1 MVDHGP
7 PEHSRPHR
15 LIAPIARQRPTGSVL
30 KHVACDEIRCSF
42 SYGQLMSTPANG
54 LLDDIGKAIIEQ
66 LQEDGRR
73 PYASIGRAV
82 GLSEAAVRQR
92 VQRLQ
97 DTGVIQVVAV
107 TDPLQLGL
115 RRQAMIGVTADG
127 DLTEVADAMAELPE
141 VDYVVIT
148 AGRFDLLVEA
158 VCEDDEHL
166 LHLVGSRI
174 RAVPGVRSVE
184 TFVYMKL
191 RKQHYNWGTR

>member
-1 MVDHGP
+1 M
-7 PEHSRPHR
+7 S
-15 LIAPIARQRPTGSVL
+15 APV
-30 KHVACDEIRCSF
+30 
-42 SYGQLMSTPANG
+42 NG
-54 LLDDIGKAIIEQ
+54 LLDDIGKAIVEQ

-97 DTGVIQVVAV
+97 ETGVIQVVAV
-107 TDPLQLGL
+107 TDPLQLGF
-115 RRQAMIGVTADG
+115 RRQAMVGIQADG
-127 DLTEVADAMAELPE
+127 DLSEVADALAEMPE

-158 VCEDDEHL
+158 VCEDDDHL
-166 LHLVGSRI
+166 LQLVGSRI
-174 RAVPGVRSVE
+174 RALPGVRSAE
-184 TFVYMKL
+184 TFVYLKL